1 MIKRVF
7 LLLALLSILLS
18 GCASQGQNA
27 GSDKLYI
34 AVTGALTGPSAQ
46 DGTDIKRG
54 AELAADY
61 VNAGG
66 GINGKKIEL
75 VFEDDRSDPKEAA
88 NVANKLVNDSRIL
101 AVIGHY
107 NSSCTLAGAPIYNK
121 AGLLEV
127 TAGSTSP
134 KVSEAGPYTFRVIV
148 TDAFQGDFV
157 ARWMVKD
164 EGLKNVVIMFENDD
178 YGAGLKD
185 VIAKKVVEYGG
196 QVLGVES
203 FYLGETKDF
212 TPYITKLRALNPD
225 ALFIAG
231 LYNEGA
237 LIAKQAAEVGWTPQ
251 IFGVD
256 GLYSAPYIELGGKA
270 VEGTRVVGFFHTGS
284 TDPMVQKFVK
294 DFQAKYKQLP
304 GTYAAYG
311 HDAMLIL
318 AEAIKQNGPDRK
330 KMMEYLTTLKGF
342 TGVTGTT
349 SFDENGDTIKDPLKI
364 MVKDGQFTIVNN

>member
-1 MIKRVF
+1 MIKRAF
-7 LLLALLSILLS
+7 LLIALVSILLS
-18 GCASQGQNA
+18 GCAPQGQA
-27 GSDKLYI
+27 GQDKLYI

-61 VNAGG
+61 VNAAG
-66 GINGKKIEL
+66 GINGKKVEL

-107 NSSCTLAGAPIYNK
+107 NSSCTLAGSPIYNK

-134 KVSEAGPYTFRVIV
+134 AVSKAGPYTFRVIV

-164 EGLKNVVIMFENDD
+164 LGLKNIVVMFENDD

-185 VIAKKVVEYGG
+185 VIAQSVAEYGG
-196 QVLGVES
+196 TVLGVES

-237 LIAKQAAEVGWTPQ
+237 LIAKQSAEVGWTPK

-294 DFQAKYKQLP
+294 DFQAKYSALP

-318 AEAIKQNGPDRK
+318 AEAIKKNGPDRK

-342 TGVTGTT
+342 KGVTGTT

-364 MVKDGQFTIVNN
+364 QVKDGKFTIVDN